1 MKNTEKLCRY
11 MFLLYVIVTLI
22 IPVAF
27 LNKVIFGGIIL
38 LFIIAGQRVWRVIN
52 APFIIGFIFLYGFII
67 SQLTYS
73 DQALAISF
81 LFSVTGLLIIYPL
94 TIINVDIDEA
104 VNIGGKI
111 LITTDMLLVVYE
123 ANKYMMQL
131 PYGINNLYAVVQ
143 KIIPSSFLALIE
155 QYGEVAIGERGFGEN
170 LYIMIHVG
178 TIPFVY
184 LPICLWYRDFLREGK
199 KKNLFWVLIGVCT
212 VVFSTSRA
220 LLLLL
225 GVIIFFL
232 TIKESKSFEVKLVIL
247 YLGIFVSLSILF
259 YLIQKTTVFS
269 VSELSNS
276 IKIGHI
282 QSAFKSMGLMQ
293 ILGGNGLA
301 SYYYSSGVNG
311 FLAHTEITLLD
322 YYRYFGVL
330 GGSIIY
336 IKLLLPLKFGQNLA
350 MIRKNNCFTE
360 MVIFIGYLIMSLT
373 NPVLMNSMGII
384 VILWYWKQVIPKNYY
399 GE

>member
-94 TIINVDIDEA
+94 TIFNVDIDEA

-301 SYYYSSGVNG
+301 SYYYSS
-311 FLAHTEITLLD
+311 
-322 YYRYFGVL
+322 
-330 GGSIIY
+330 
-336 IKLLLPLKFGQNLA
+336 
-350 MIRKNNCFTE
+350 
-360 MVIFIGYLIMSLT
+360 
-373 NPVLMNSMGII
+373 
-384 VILWYWKQVIPKNYY
+384 
-399 GE
+399 

>member
-1 MKNTEKLCRY
+1 M
-11 MFLLYVIVTLI
+11 
-22 IPVAF
+22 
-27 LNKVIFGGIIL
+27 
-38 LFIIAGQRVWRVIN
+38 
-52 APFIIGFIFLYGFII
+52 
-67 SQLTYS
+67 
-73 DQALAISF
+73 
-81 LFSVTGLLIIYPL
+81 TGLLIIYPL
-94 TIINVDIDEA
+94 TIFNVDIDEA

-232 TIKESKSFEVKLVIL
+232 TIKESKSFEVKFVIL

-276 IKIGHI
+276 INITISVKQLFFLII
-282 QSAFKSMGLMQ
+282 AKFCPNFKGKSNLM
-293 ILGGNGLA
+293 
-301 SYYYSSGVNG
+301 
-311 FLAHTEITLLD
+311 
-322 YYRYFGVL
+322 
-330 GGSIIY
+330 Y
-336 IKLLLPLKFGQNLA
+336 IMLPPRTPK
-350 MIRKNNCFTE
+350 
-360 MVIFIGYLIMSLT
+360 YL
-373 NPVLMNSMGII
+373 
-384 VILWYWKQVIPKNYY
+384 
-399 GE
+399 